1 MSRSRPYIPNGCDY
15 QGRMPE
21 MAVYD
26 PSDDDERE
34 PTAPSRIV
42 DFFAGCIL
50 GIAMSLME
58 EPSGKPT
65 PPAYPWRALGAG
77 LGVVFAVIAAFHIF
91 ASFWPMAMQVAS
103 K

>member
-34 PTAPSRIV
+34 PMTPADAVTAVLI
-42 DFFAGCIL
+42 
-50 GIAMSLME
+50 
-58 EPSGKPT
+58 
-65 PPAYPWRALGAG
+65 Y
-77 LGVVFAVIAAFHIF
+77 VVSVCFVAWVFNLAAC
-91 ASFWPMAMQVAS
+91 WVANT
-103 K
+103 